1 MMLLFFGR
9 LIATVCDLYGEVRE
23 RWKYM
28 SSKNYFRLKYE
39 VKEVS
44 PKYVNLQLDD
54 WNINFYDQSISM
66 IIVTFPTVEGTI
78 G

>member
-1 MMLLFFGR
+1 
-9 LIATVCDLYGEVRE
+9 
-23 RWKYM
+23 M
-28 SSKNYFRLKYE
+28 SSKNYFRFKYE

-66 IIVTFPTVEGTI
+66 MFVTFPTLLKEI
-78 G
+78 LAEDM

>member
-1 MMLLFFGR
+1 MCNC
-9 LIATVCDLYGEVRE
+9 CDLYGEVRE
-23 RWKYM
+23 RWKYL
-28 SSKNYFRLKYE
+28 SSKNYFRFNYE

-54 WNINFYDQSISM
+54 WNINFYDQSISDSM
-66 IIVTFPTVEGTI
+66 IFVTFPTVEGTI

>member
-1 MMLLFFGR
+1 
-9 LIATVCDLYGEVRE
+9 
-23 RWKYM
+23 M

-66 IIVTFPTVEGTI
+66 IFVTFPTIEGTI